1 MSVPT
6 TTLLKQ
12 LAGEVEWLQC
22 MSANLQGFPEYIR
35 KKLVGLEEDFG
46 PMETFGEGGGL
57 IVPWEF
63 IKEDEIYDHAEAA
76 LDIIEELEGR
86 EARAGWQEPLFHT
99 AMNENTRRILES
111 RAVRADLRRL
121 HDLIKGSAGREAM
134 DLIRRMMGEEGKDE

>member
-12 LAGEVEWLQC
+12 LAWEVEWLAGDTPC
-22 MSANLQGFPEYIR
+22 
-35 KKLVGLEEDFG
+35 
-46 PMETFGEGGGL
+46 T
-57 IVPWEF
+57 WEHMQWAR
-63 IKEDEIYDHAEAA
+63 DHAEAA

-111 RAVRADLRRL
+111 RAFKADLHRL